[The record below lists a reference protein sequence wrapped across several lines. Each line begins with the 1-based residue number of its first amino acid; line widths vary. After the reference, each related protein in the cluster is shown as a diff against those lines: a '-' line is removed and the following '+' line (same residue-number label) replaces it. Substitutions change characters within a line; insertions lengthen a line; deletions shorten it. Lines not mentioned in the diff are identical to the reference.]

1 MPNDIGGSG
10 RGMVDEQTQLEKS
23 CGFGICTFVKTWY
36 DKVDVKAA
44 HNKVEAEIC
53 PRCHGMFSSSTLL
66 LPKIVLHAQDKKG
79 EIIRQIY
86 LSGEDYT
93 IYRTR
98 QGVNIHFA
106 DCRWRERQQRKA
118 YSKISEKL
126 CRLRFLTSQ
135 MAHWWFS
142 GWFGRTGNFYDHQI
156 AEAINLIVLNDD
168 DRASEILCDGVRLA
182 EDRLTNENRIR
193 YLVAC
198 LAACLAIAL
207 ISGWALWLLPSTHD
221 WAPYL
226 LGGAAGAAGAVFSIA
241 TRVRDFNLNPCSR
254 SVMNYVMGWL
264 RVLIGFVA
272 GAIILFTINGAAFG
286 KGIAALFSTEKLTPL
301 TDQNWICIALIGF
314 LGGFAEQLVPNLL
327 QAFQSR
333 VRDG

>member
-1 MPNDIGGSG
+1 M
-10 RGMVDEQTQLEKS
+10 
-23 CGFGICTFVKTWY
+23 
-36 DKVDVKAA
+36 
-44 HNKVEAEIC
+44 
-53 PRCHGMFSSSTLL
+53 SS
-66 LPKIVLHAQDKKG
+66 
-79 EIIRQIY
+79 
-86 LSGEDYT
+86 
-93 IYRTR
+93 
-98 QGVNIHFA
+98 
-106 DCRWRERQQRKA
+106 
-118 YSKISEKL
+118 
-126 CRLRFLTSQ
+126 LRFGTFIISPHVFTHHQILLTSCRE
-135 MAHWWFS
+135 S
-142 GWFGRTGNFYDHQI
+142 VRKG
-156 AEAINLIVLNDD
+156 LIVLNDD

-286 KGIAALFSTEKLTPL
+286 KGIAAFFSTEKLTPL